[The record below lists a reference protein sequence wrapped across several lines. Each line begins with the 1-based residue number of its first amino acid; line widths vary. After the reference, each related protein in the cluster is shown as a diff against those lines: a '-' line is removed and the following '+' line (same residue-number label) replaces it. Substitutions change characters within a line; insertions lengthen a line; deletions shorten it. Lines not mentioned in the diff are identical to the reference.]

1 MQLQNK
7 ILMTWAVMFILVIV
21 PFGVWVSR
29 IIEQNAEEKGYAYLQ
44 ATLQSYVTDALDH
57 RHDILVSNK
66 VQGVPSFVRQ
76 YKEAAIEA
84 AKDMKHPEPVRIL
97 AFDSKGEPIFS
108 TSGADTDALREF
120 WQSVAPTVIP
130 LGHGELAYGCFRD
143 ERYYV
148 GTYYAPWDWFV
159 LATLDH
165 SSVNKD
171 LWEVRKAAAIWGG
184 ISILVS
190 IAFLTLATR
199 HVLLRPIHYLREAA
213 TSIATGAFVEKIN
226 LDSSD
231 DLGKLARDMEA
242 MSARIQQEEL
252 ALLESKAEL
261 ERRVQERTHELN
273 VRNEELRCSEQRYA
287 VLFQEIMDGFAIH
300 EPIYE
305 SDGSIM
311 DLRFLAVNPAFEAMT
326 GLMASEIENRTV
338 RDIFPHIDKSW
349 IKKYAHVAITGK
361 SVVFER
367 YLQSLGKYCEIKAYR
382 VNPGQVAVVMSDISE
397 RKHAL
402 EKLKESE
409 ATLRK
414 ILEGLGAALLIV
426 EPKSMTIVEANDMA
440 AQLFVRPRETLVGLC
455 VLELHW
461 LDAFGRPLDSQPQ
474 DYGDITSKEYFISLP
489 DGSRRPVL
497 RTVITCTIG
506 GRLQLV
512 EILLDMTKQKSLE
525 HQLAHAQKL
534 EAIGQLAAGIAHEIN
549 TPIQYV
555 AGNLGFI
562 KTAFAKLQ
570 TVLDSYAS
578 LYRAA
583 KLGENLDMVT
593 ADVTRTL
600 ETMQLDFLLGE
611 VPQAIDDSQEGVDK
625 VTTIVRAMKQFSH
638 PDIEEM
644 KAVDVNAAIKNTVA
658 VARNEWK
665 YDSEL
670 HLELAEDLPHVFCV
684 PGDFNQAVLNVLVN
698 AAHAN
703 TDMASKRGGKG
714 SIAISTALS
723 GESVEIRISD
733 TGSGIPKNIQDKIF
747 NPFFTTKEVGRGTG
761 QGLAITHSI
770 VDKHGGSIFFEST
783 PGKGTTFVLLFPL
796 EPPGSS
802 RTSHDDEVPHSV
814 CR

>member
-7 ILMTWAVMFILVIV
+7 ILLTWAVMFILVIA
-21 PFGVWVSR
+21 PFGVWVAR

-44 ATLQSYVTDALDH
+44 ATLQSYVTDVLDH
-57 RHDILVSNK
+57 RHGILVRNK
-66 VQGVPSFVRQ
+66 VQSVPSFVQQ

-84 AKDMKHPEPVRIL
+84 AKDIKHPEPVRLLI
-97 AFDSKGEPIFS
+97 FDSKGKPVFFPSE
-108 TSGADTDALREF
+108 ADNEASVEL
-120 WQSVAPTVIP
+120 WQSVAPVVMA
-130 LGHGELAYGCFRD
+130 LGHGELAHGCFRD
-143 ERYYV
+143 EKYYV
-148 GTYYAPWDWFV
+148 GTYYAPWEWFV
-159 LATLDH
+159 LNTLDH
-165 SSVNKD
+165 ASVHEE
-171 LWEVRKAAAIWGG
+171 LWEVRKAALLWGG
-184 ISILVS
+184 ISIFVS

-199 HVLLRPIHYLREAA
+199 HVLLRPIHDLREAA

-226 LDSSD
+226 VDSRD

-242 MSARIQQEEL
+242 MSSSIQEKEQ
-252 ALLESKAEL
+252 ALLESKTEL
-261 ERRVQERTHELN
+261 ERRVQERTLELGA
-273 VRNEELRCSEQRYA
+273 RNEELRCSEQRYA
-287 VLFQEIMDGFAIH
+287 LLFQEIMDGFVIL
-300 EPIYE
+300 EPILE

-311 DLRFLAVNPAFEAMT
+311 DFRFLAVNPAFEAMT
-326 GLMASEIENRTV
+326 GLPVSEINNGTL
-338 RDIFPHIDKSW
+338 RDVFPYIDEFW
-349 IKKYAHVAITGK
+349 IEKYAHVALTGK
-361 SVVFER
+361 SAVFER
-367 YLQSLGKYCEIKAYR
+367 YLQSLDKHFEIKAYR
-382 VNPGQVAVVMSDISE
+382 SNPGQVAVVMSDISE

-402 EKLKESE
+402 EKLQESE
-409 ATLRK
+409 AALRK
-414 ILEGLGAALLIV
+414 ILEGIGAALLIV

-440 AQLFVRPRETLVGLC
+440 AQLFARPRETLVGSC

-525 HQLAHAQKL
+525 HQLAHSHKL

-555 AGNLGFI
+555 AGNLGFVL
-562 KTAFAKLQ
+562 TAFEKVQ
-570 TVLDSYAS
+570 IVLDSYAA
-578 LYRAA
+578 LHRAA
-583 KLGENLDMVT
+583 NLRENLDRIA
-593 ADVTRTL
+593 ADVTLAL
-600 ETMQLDFLLGE
+600 ETTQLDFLLEE
-611 VPQAIDDSQEGVDK
+611 VPQAIADSQEGMERVA
-625 VTTIVRAMKQFSH
+625 TIVRAMKQFSH
-638 PDIEEM
+638 PDIVEM
-644 KAVDVNAAIKNTVA
+644 KAVDINEAIKNTVV

-703 TDMASKRGGKG
+703 ADMVSKRGGKG

-783 PGKGTTFVLLFPL
+783 PGQGTTFVLLFPL
-796 EPPGSS
+796 EPWQVKGKS
-802 RTSHDDEVPHSV
+802 
-814 CR
+814 